1 MADIN
6 IDTENF
12 EPNKCSKRKSTF
24 SETAM
29 EIDVHN
35 GIEGKSKN
43 SPPRSKRIKTKSL
56 SENKEDIR
64 KIAVPAH
71 RYSPL
76 KENWLKIF
84 TPIVEHLELQIRFN
98 LKTRNVEIRTCE
110 QTKDISNLQKA
121 ADFVKVC
128 ALLLNKCFVNLHLKV
143 IKKIFKIIPEVYYII
158 KIACGYLN

>member
-1 MADIN
+1 MTDIN
-6 IDTENF
+6 IDTESF
-12 EPNKCSKRKSTF
+12 EPNKSSKRKSTF
-24 SETAM
+24 SESAM
-29 EIDVHN
+29 ETDVYN

-43 SPPRSKRIKTKSL
+43 TPPRCKRTKNKS
-56 SENKEDIR
+56 SENKDETR
-64 KIAVPAH
+64 KITVPAH

-128 ALLLNKCFVNLHLKV
+128 YVLVKQLKKR
-143 IKKIFKIIPEVYYII
+143 IYILI
-158 KIACGYLN
+158 